1 MVILLAVYHYRG
13 AGSDVRVAGPTVAF
27 EVEPGN
33 RPHRGSDPSVGD
45 KLIVRGVVEGQG
57 ELRVYDDTGV
67 EQARCTVPAPDCRVD
82 RAGPRTTLRLTV
94 MLRVRGAVRAILF
107 AAPLDGP
114 SQGLDA
120 DVEAAGRAGIPL
132 TSRDVAVQ

>member
-1 MVILLAVYHYRG
+1 VYRNRG
-13 AGSDVRVAGPTVAF
+13 GGPDGRTPTLAF
-27 EVEPGN
+27 EVEPAN

-45 KLIVRGVVEGQG
+45 NMIVRGVVEGPG

-67 EQARCTVPAPDCRVD
+67 EQARCTVPAADCSVD
-82 RAGPRTTLRLTV
+82 RSGTRTTLRLT
-94 MLRVRGAVRAILF
+94 MRPRVPGALHAVLF

-120 DVEAAGRAGIPL
+120 DVEAAGRAGITL
-132 TSRDVAVQ
+132 TSRDVPVH